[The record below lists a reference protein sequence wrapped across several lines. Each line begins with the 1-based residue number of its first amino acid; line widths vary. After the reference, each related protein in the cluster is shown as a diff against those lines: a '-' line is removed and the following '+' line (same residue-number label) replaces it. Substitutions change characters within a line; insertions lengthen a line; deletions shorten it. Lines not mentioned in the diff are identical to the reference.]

1 MSLSTLGTL
10 LVITWF
16 FSLPLASD
24 DCPNEG
30 FKIVAKHKHPFQL
43 NHSHKRYW
51 IAFGSKGKWVINLV
65 DSGTVMNE
73 LYFFCDKRYFP
84 SFQKIDKDNLP
95 VCCASPH
102 SIDEAIQ
109 PQAQAQAQH
118 AQSHP
123 FAILPGSY
131 YTSLNAHNSDFQP
144 ATFKTDNA
152 PQDTRKIYW
161 MQRIKTKQ
169 SISTGSI
176 MPILQLPKTTTDIV
190 TSILLPMQM
199 TPGVYMKM
207 KSIGNSNVEFG
218 VIPRDE
224 AEQCLVTDLF
234 QECDTRIKNDI
245 VVFQVHCPEY
255 SLIRF
260 GFNSDGIFPIAEFL
274 NCDDRLMSNAEH
286 EPNIIKSVAKKMV
299 PPRGPHAAR
308 EILYYPISKLYPATQ
323 YPPSYNSVQL
333 GWKLGAFCGS
343 CPSTSFKLTISQSEA
358 QSNKERLQHALGITA
373 TTSAAIPHLS
383 PTVKYTRTWYK
394 EAAVTITSG
403 RATNIAASCNG
414 LDLWYWSV
422 RVGTWGEGNTVIPT
436 QFFYCTDRPTPPIC
450 KPRITAEMDATAYG
464 RLCSGQD
471 KDSDFDLAKAQDTD
485 QSPAWQ
491 TPHGGRPQP
500 LRLQGQRGN
509 EGALNVVQSDI
520 NHIMPRSH
528 LKRAESSL
536 IRANPLPV
544 QQANEPNPLVRSNSA
559 ILSAEQANGPN
570 TAAHIDYIDIWN
582 GEDMHDKGLFLA
594 RVTYGVDDLSQI
606 GYDDDDDSDSV
617 AQNAYIP
624 YYSVYN
630 GDFQSTANNTD
641 VFIPFFIVLCVL
653 CALCIVVIACICVVG
668 CFVFSKH
675 TSIQKHTNR
684 LNEVTSYEV

>member
-1 MSLSTLGTL
+1 MSLFKLSTL
-10 LVITWF
+10 LVITWCWWL
-16 FSLPLASD
+16 SLAMTG
-24 DCPNEG
+24 CPNEG
-30 FKIVAKHKHPFQL
+30 FKMVARYKQGFKL
-43 NHSHKRYW
+43 NSGDASPYKRYW
-51 IAFGSKGKWVINLV
+51 IAFGSKGQWVINLV
-65 DSGTVMNE
+65 DSKIENE
-73 LYFFCDKRYFP
+73 HDLHYACNEKYFAFSAIIKENNP
-84 SFQKIDKDNLP
+84 PI
-95 VCCASPH
+95 CCAAPH
-102 SIDEAIQ
+102 SIDQSIQ
-109 PQAQAQAQH
+109 HQPRPVQHEPAQPT
-118 AQSHP
+118 QSHAFAVLPHEYYTALHSKTPLTQKVPPEDQWPWPETFVWMQKIKRAPKKPFLPTGPVTASMLWPMKMTVEQYTDRTTIWNLQVP
-123 FAILPGSY
+123 FATKEGPD
-131 YTSLNAHNSDFQP
+131 TSECIVNAQ
-144 ATFKTDNA
+144 
-152 PQDTRKIYW
+152 W
-161 MQRIKTKQ
+161 
-169 SISTGSI
+169 
-176 MPILQLPKTTTDIV
+176 LQ
-190 TSILLPMQM
+190 
-199 TPGVYMKM
+199 
-207 KSIGNSNVEFG
+207 
-218 VIPRDE
+218 
-224 AEQCLVTDLF
+224 
-234 QECDTRIKNDI
+234 CDTAITNDI
-245 VVFQVHCPEY
+245 VVFHLVCDEY

-260 GFNSDGIFPIAEFL
+260 GFSSNGIFKILGFLDCNNAAKREASTSRIA
-274 NCDDRLMSNAEH
+274 AQ
-286 EPNIIKSVAKKMV
+286 K
-299 PPRGPHAAR
+299 
-308 EILYYPISKLYPATQ
+308 ILFYPISKLYPESQ
-323 YPPSYNSVQL
+323 HVPSYSSIEL

-343 CPSTSFKLTISQSEA
+343 CPSISFTMKVSEQEA
-358 QSNKERLQHALGITA
+358 QSNKERLQHALASTL
-373 TTSAAIPHLS
+373 TLSSIPVS
-383 PTVKYTRTWYK
+383 VKYTRTWYK
-394 EAAVTITSG
+394 ESAVTLASG
-403 RATNIAASCNG
+403 RATTITASCNG

-491 TPHGGRPQP
+491 TPHGGRPRP

-509 EGALNVVQSDI
+509 EGALKVVQSDI

-536 IRANPLPV
+536 IRANPVPV
-544 QQANEPNPLVRSNSA
+544 QQANGPIPLIRSNSA
-559 ILSAEQANGPN
+559 VGSAQQANGPN
-570 TAAHIDYIDIWN
+570 PPIQSNPDAHIDYIDIWN
-582 GEDMHDKGLFLA
+582 GEELHDKGLFLA

>member
-394 EAAVTITSG
+394 EAAVTIASG
-403 RATNIAASCNG
+403 RATTIAATCNG
-414 LDLWYWSV
+414 LDLWEWAVSI
-422 RVGTWGEGNTVIPT
+422 GSWGEGSTVVPT
-436 QFFYCTDRPTPPIC
+436 QFFYCTDRNTPPVC
-450 KPRITAEMDATAYG
+450 KPRITAAMDNSYG
-464 RLCSGQD
+464 LLCCGQD
-471 KDSDFDLAKAQDTD
+471 QNSDFDASLNPDCNTPK
-485 QSPAWQ
+485 WQ
-491 TPHGGRPQP
+491 TPHGGRPTP
-500 LRLQGQRGN
+500 IRLQGQRDG
-509 EGALNVVQSDI
+509 EG
-520 NHIMPRSH
+520 P
-528 LKRAESSL
+528 LKVE
-536 IRANPLPV
+536 
-544 QQANEPNPLVRSNSA
+544 QQAGR
-559 ILSAEQANGPN
+559 
-570 TAAHIDYIDIWN
+570 AAARIDYIDRLDE
-582 GEDMHDKGLFLA
+582 EDGTNDKGLFVA
-594 RVTYGVDDLSQI
+594 SVTYDG
-606 GYDDDDDSDSV
+606 DDDSDMG

-624 YYSVYN
+624 SYSLYN
-630 GDFQSTANNTD
+630 GDFLSTTDNTN
-641 VFIPFFIVLCVL
+641 VFIPFIIVLFVL
-653 CALCIVVIACICVVG
+653 CALCIAVIACIGVVG
-668 CFVFSKH
+668 CFAFRKH
-675 TSIQKHTNR
+675 TSIQKNTVR
-684 LNEVTSYEV
+684 LNKVTPYKV